1 MRAELR
7 HEAKEAEI
15 QLEESIDAPPQWN
28 ELPDLVIKRDRKEEM
43 LGGLVKHMRNEVS
56 QGGKKQQKED
66 YIQASKKEHPLSREA
81 QKFLFR
87 GLG

>member
-1 MRAELR
+1 
-7 HEAKEAEI
+7 
-15 QLEESIDAPPQWN
+15 
-28 ELPDLVIKRDRKEEM
+28 M